1 MRRFFRILILFCLFA
16 GLPATATAQSET
28 NITIEQ
34 INVPKVSLDDPAL
47 IRFFITEFFIPE
59 TLVTKLDIIDATG
72 NGFGEKDIAIT
83 HPSEDIY
90 FIFPSA
96 KAQGLMNEWKFTP
109 NFQIVGENVDPEV
122 YQLLETDRA
131 ANSIFSGFLKTLNR
145 NYKGIPIKLWFE
157 RGNYGTV
164 FEMWGYEKSKLKYQP
179 AKIPGGRDFVYIY
192 TTVKDT
198 LFLEK

>member
-1 MRRFFRILILFCLFA
+1 MYRIINCGIVFVFFCL
-16 GLPATATAQSET
+16 LPVAASGQSDT
-28 NITIEQ
+28 DITIEQ
-34 INVPKVSLDDPAL
+34 INVPKVSLDDPSL
-47 IRFFITEFFIPE
+47 IQFFITEFFIPE

-83 HPSEDIY
+83 HPSEEIY

-96 KAQGLMNEWKFTP
+96 KAQGLMNQWEFTP
-109 NFQIVGENVDPEV
+109 NFQIIGENIDPEV

-145 NYKGIPIKLWFE
+145 NYKGVPIKVWFE
-157 RGNYGTV
+157 RGKDGTV
-164 FEMWGYEKSKLKYQP
+164 FEMWGYDKKRLKYQP
-179 AKIPGGRDFVYIY
+179 AKVPGGRDFVYIY

>member
-1 MRRFFRILILFCLFA
+1 MPRHIKRTIFVLIFS
-16 GLPATATAQSET
+16 GLLTPLLAQSDT
-28 NITIEQ
+28 DITIEQ
-34 INVPKVSLDDPAL
+34 INVPKVSLVDAPL
-47 IRFFITEFFIPE
+47 IKFFITEFFIPE
-59 TLVTKLDIIDATG
+59 TLVTQLDIIDATG

-109 NFQIVGENVDPEV
+109 NFQIVGENVDPDV
-122 YQLLETDRA
+122 YQLLESDRA

-145 NYKGIPIKLWFE
+145 NYKGVPIKLWFE
-157 RGNYGTV
+157 RGHHGTV
-164 FEMWGYEKSKLKYQP
+164 FEMWGYEKSKLKYEP
-179 AKIPGGRDFVYIY
+179 AMIPGGRDFVYIY